1 MGDFEELH
9 QREDSINFKSSLLE
23 HTQSLGWGYPRYHVQ
38 EEKGPDHDKVFSVSV
53 YVTGEEVGFGSGR
66 SKKEAQQM
74 AARDALLK
82 LGQL

>member
-1 MGDFEELH
+1 
-9 QREDSINFKSSLLE
+9 
-23 HTQSLGWGYPRYHVQ
+23 VQ